1 MVKYQELWN
10 EENTN
15 IRERYDLAMER
26 ILEIPSEERVAEPYR
41 SYFNQMAAFTA
52 QIEELARLQLRE
64 DLDAFTLEELQQ
76 LNDRLYADI
85 LPEHT
90 LRVMRIRPMPCGCW
104 GQTLA
109 RCFLLFTHSF
119 GQRLSLPTSAD

>member
-41 SYFNQMAAFTA
+41 SYAKTQP
-52 QIEELARLQLRE
+52 IIIGE
-64 DLDAFTLEELQQ
+64 
-76 LNDRLYADI
+76 
-85 LPEHT
+85 
-90 LRVMRIRPMPCGCW
+90 
-104 GQTLA
+104 
-109 RCFLLFTHSF
+109 
-119 GQRLSLPTSAD
+119 